1 MDEGSLVRKFVEAD
15 MQLTPDALEKLR
27 NSKDADVSA
36 DLVLS
41 ALKDAES
48 KPFLITGEIILG
60 ILEGGAYKPGHVA
73 QPQLVPQPEV
83 LDKPMPKIEERR
95 PMGLSH
101 KKFRPLAAEYESKV
115 KVLKDI
121 TGQSYSEGEISD
133 FVGLFRDR
141 YERLSSMMK
150 KRLDLNDAVQ
160 ISSLRNLLDKQLVKV
175 VGLVKD
181 KRESSA
187 GNVVIELE
195 DMSGSIS
202 AFVFSSSK
210 DLLRKAAEVNNDEV
224 VGVVASLKSDGR
236 SPRLFVRDI
245 IWPDLPIRR
254 EIHRAE
260 EPVCAVLLSDLHVGS
275 AKFYED
281 SFLKFI
287 RWLRGESDGQM
298 DELAS
303 RVKYVVI
310 AGDTVDGIGV
320 YPHQEEELLI
330 NDIFKQYDA
339 AAKLLA
345 QIPDYITIVI
355 APGNHDAVRPS
366 EPQPAI
372 HRDIAGGLYDLNSI
386 MVGNPARLTLH
397 DVEFLVYHGRSFD
410 DVISS
415 IPGLSREKSTPPMV
429 KLLKKRHLA
438 PIYGGRTA
446 ISPEKKDY
454 LVIEDIPDVFHCG
467 HLHVFGYERYRDVS
481 VINSGTFQGMT
492 SFMRQ
497 LGVKP
502 TPGFVPI
509 VNLQTHETVVKSFA

>member
-1 MDEGSLVRKFVEAD
+1 MDEGSLVRKFLEAD
-15 MQLTPDALEKLR
+15 MQLTQDALEKLR
-27 NSKDADVSA
+27 SSKDAHLLA
-36 DLVLS
+36 DMVLS
-41 ALKDAES
+41 ALKEAENR
-48 KPFLITGEIILG
+48 PFLISGEMISE
-60 ILEGGAYKPGHVA
+60 ILERQVYKPERAGL
-73 QPQLVPQPEV
+73 PQASQPEV
-83 LDKPMPKIEERR
+83 LFKPKQRIEEKR
-95 PMGLSH
+95 PMGITH
-101 KKFRPLAAEYESKV
+101 TKFKPLAAEYESRV
-115 KVLKDI
+115 KILKDI
-121 TGQSYSEGEISD
+121 TGQSYSEGELSD
-133 FVGLFRDR
+133 FVRLFRDR
-141 YERLSSMMK
+141 YERLGSILR
-150 KRLDLNDAVQ
+150 KRLDLNDAVP

-175 VGLVKD
+175 IGLVRD

-195 DMSGSIS
+195 DLSGSVS

-210 DLLRKAAEVNNDEV
+210 ELLKKAGEVNNDEV
-224 VGVVASLKSDGR
+224 IGIVASLKVDGR
-236 SPRLFVRDI
+236 LPRLFVRDI
-245 IWPDLPIRR
+245 IWPDLPIRH
-254 EIHRAE
+254 EVHRAE
-260 EPVCAVLLSDLHVGS
+260 EPVCAVLLSDLHIGS
-275 AKFYED
+275 TKFYED
-281 SFLKFI
+281 SFIRFI
-287 RWLRGESDGQM
+287 KWLCGESDEPDVEIAGM
-298 DELAS
+298 
-303 RVKYVVI
+303 VKYLVI

-330 NDIFKQYDA
+330 NDIFKQYDT

-345 QIPDYITIVI
+345 QVPDYITIII

-386 MVGNPARLTLH
+386 MVGNPARLSLH

-415 IPGLSREKSTPPMV
+415 IPGLNREKSTPPMV

-492 SFMRQ
+492 NFMRQ

-509 VNLQTHETVVKSFA
+509 VNLQTHETMVKKFA